1 MTERGHFL
9 SICLSGGSV
18 RPGHIPIT
26 QLLRLMTE
34 FNKALQRVGRVLMGE
49 AESVRKGPVERNI
62 RDVIALDLV
71 EVSHGSPATVL
82 GLERS
87 CGQLSFEGMDF
98 GQQIIE
104 KCLAGL
110 ETIQSVDAEIPAT
123 FDCGVVL
130 ALRDLGGVFEQGV
143 SEIRFTL
150 NRHTGPLVARYTETG
165 YKRVQE
171 RIQGPQLNIRTIEG
185 RLLMADFKEHGTRC
199 RIHPSVGDSVMCFF
213 NEDQKEEVYEN
224 ILHFVRVSGEARQ
237 DPSTGKITS
246 IQLHDIRR
254 LENREEERQDLLP
267 QGTPLPTDFWQALS
281 LDTLA
286 EIQGT
291 VPMHDIST
299 LFGTW
304 PGELDDGFEA
314 LITDL
319 RRRPFP
325 VGSRG
330 HCSMN

>member
-1 MTERGHFL
+1 MTDRVHFL
-9 SICLSGGSV
+9 TIRLSGRAV
-18 RPGHIPIT
+18 RPGHIPIA

-34 FNKALQRVGRVLMGE
+34 FNKALQRVGRVLKGQE
-49 AESVRKGPVERNI
+49 ESVRKGPVERSI
-62 RDVIALDLV
+62 KDEIALDLV
-71 EVSHGSPATVL
+71 EVTHGSPATVL

-87 CGQLSFEGMDF
+87 CGQLSFEGMDL

-110 ETIQSVDAEIPAT
+110 EAIQSDDAEMPAG
-123 FDCGVVL
+123 FDSGVIL
-130 ALRDLGGVFEQGV
+130 ALRDLGLVFEQGV
-143 SEIRFTL
+143 SKIRFTL
-150 NRHTGPLVARYTETG
+150 NRPTQPLVARYTESG

-171 RIQGPQLNIRTIEG
+171 RIQGPRLNIRKIEG

-237 DPSTGKITS
+237 DPATGKITS
-246 IQLHDIRR
+246 IQLDDIRR
-254 LENREEERQDLLP
+254 LENREQERQDLLP
-267 QGTPLPTDFWQALS
+267 QGTPLPTDFWQAPS

-299 LFGTW
+299 IFGTW

-314 LITDL
+314 LIRDL
-319 RRRPFP
+319 RRRDVAGELRP
-325 VGSRG
+325 
-330 HCSMN
+330 

>member
-1 MTERGHFL
+1 MSERSHFL
-9 SICLSGGSV
+9 SIRLSGGSV
-18 RPGHIPIT
+18 RPGHIPIS

-49 AESVRKGPVERNI
+49 VESVRKGPVERNI

-82 GLERS
+82 GLERA
-87 CGQLSFEGMDF
+87 CGQLSFEGLDF
-98 GQQIIE
+98 GQLIIE

-110 ETIQSVDAEIPAT
+110 EAVQSEDAGMPAA
-123 FDCGVVL
+123 FDSGVIL
-130 ALRDLGGVFEQGV
+130 ALRDLGLVFEQGV

-150 NRHTGPLVARYTETG
+150 NRPAQPLVARYTETG

-213 NEDQKEEVYEN
+213 IEDQKEEVYEN

-237 DPSTGKITS
+237 DPATGKITS

-254 LENREEERQDLLP
+254 LENREQERQDLLP
-267 QGTPLPTDFWQALS
+267 QGTPLPTEFWQAPS

-291 VPMHDIST
+291 QPVHDVST

-314 LITDL
+314 LIRDL
-319 RRRPFP
+319 RQHDIAGELRP
-325 VGSRG
+325 
-330 HCSMN
+330 